1 MWLKIFPITVFFH
14 FFIEVQK
21 LSKID
26 ILQNLLCPATECVLF
41 SPTYV
46 IIPLNL
52 ASSYQKSLVRT
63 GLRAY
68 QSPVGESGLY
78 EVEKLKYFD
87 SGLAHKV
94 KQSASM
100 FLGSGDIIGG
110 PFLRYLINI
119 PTNTAEL
126 PTSFFSILKTTPYF
140 ATTLTTSSS

>member
-26 ILQNLLCPATECVLF
+26 ILQNVLCPPTECVLF

-68 QSPVGESGLY
+68 QSPVGESRAS
-78 EVEKLKYFD
+78 EKHI
-87 SGLAHKV
+87 STN
-94 KQSASM
+94 
-100 FLGSGDIIGG
+100 DISNNKAEEIGG
-110 PFLRYLINI
+110 IMP
-119 PTNTAEL
+119 
-126 PTSFFSILKTTPYF
+126 
-140 ATTLTTSSS
+140 SSVLMKMSTF